1 MTQSLSF
8 IVADRPPAMY
18 RIEAVAIV
26 VSRISM
32 NVGITTAVATSQ
44 GLTAGRLTAAGAS
57 VTLLMTRPPRWT
69 NVLMA
74 RVRMLTSITCRRPP
88 KEAPGS
94 SATSLW
100 YPVSERRRWA
110 INWLMIANNTAV
122 DSPKNRRPLMAS
134 RGPSNRHRSD
144 SRTSPYPR
152 AV

>member
-18 RIEAVAIV
+18 RSEAVAIV

-32 NVGITTAVATSQ
+32 NVGTTTAVATYQ
-44 GLTAGRLTAAGAS
+44 VDRRTTDGGWGQCHAAHYAS
-57 VTLLMTRPPRWT
+57 SAADQRPPDKHSYAH
-69 NVLMA
+69 LDHA
-74 RVRMLTSITCRRPP
+74 SP
-88 KEAPGS
+88 
-94 SATSLW
+94 ATDRGAWFPAASLW
-100 YPVSERRRWA
+100 YPVSVCRCLA

-144 SRTSPYPR
+144 SRTSP
-152 AV
+152 

>member
-8 IVADRPPAMY
+8 IVADSPPAMY

-57 VTLLMTRPPRWT
+57 VTLLITRPPRRT
-69 NVLMA
+69 NVL
-74 RVRMLTSITCRRPP
+74 LTTTSYAHIYHASPATDRG
-88 KEAPGS
+88 AGS
-94 SATSLW
+94 RLPRSGTRFRC
-100 YPVSERRRWA
+100 VGRWA

-144 SRTSPYPR
+144 SRTSP
-152 AV
+152 